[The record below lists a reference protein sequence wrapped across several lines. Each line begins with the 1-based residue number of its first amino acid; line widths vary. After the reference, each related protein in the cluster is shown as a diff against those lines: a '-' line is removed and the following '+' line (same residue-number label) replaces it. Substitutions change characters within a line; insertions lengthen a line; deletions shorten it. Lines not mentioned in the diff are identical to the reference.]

1 MAPKRVRACNLLD
14 ELTTSSGSFRLKDQI
29 LVKLERDIHNA
40 WMRRADL
47 LTQCSNILADSGK
60 RQDYIAEMELL
71 SHSEIADLSMHLRG
85 WWAATLPGY
94 HGTSRHNQ
102 GVYRHNGNIQ
112 VDAPKN
118 VAFRLWV
125 NSYFVLLL
133 VISYVFSIL
142 FAVFCLYIMN
152 LLANFDVFWLG
163 NEILCI
169 CLVLAVLA
177 CRFFFMVFVVIY
189 KVATIHA
196 TSDNC
201 TVF

>member
-1 MAPKRVRACNLLD
+1 MDA
-14 ELTTSSGSFRLKDQI
+14 SSWS
-29 LVKLERDIHNA
+29 
-40 WMRRADL
+40 ADPVFQHFSRL
-47 LTQCSNILADSGK
+47 LTSRLHCWNGT
-60 RQDYIAEMELL
+60 
-71 SHSEIADLSMHLRG
+71 
-85 WWAATLPGY
+85 AATLRDCWPEHCIWEVDDQRWASTVPGY
-94 HGTSRHNQ
+94 HGTGRHNQ
-102 GVYRHNGNIQ
+102 GVYRQNGNIQ

-118 VAFRLWV
+118 VAFRLWFT
-125 NSYFVLLL
+125 SYFVMLLL
-133 VISYVFSIL
+133 ISYVFSLL

-152 LLANFDVFWLG
+152 LLTNFDVFWLG

-177 CRFFFMVFVVIY
+177 CRFFFMVFVVKY